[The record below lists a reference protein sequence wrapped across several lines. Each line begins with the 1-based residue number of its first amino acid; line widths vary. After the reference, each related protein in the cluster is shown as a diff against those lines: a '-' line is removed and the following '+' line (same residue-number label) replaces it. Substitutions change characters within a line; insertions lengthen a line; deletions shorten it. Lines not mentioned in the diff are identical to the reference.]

1 MLEPSQKYEILA
13 VYAFIFLDEI
23 DYATEGDNNYT
34 LVMIPDNV
42 EKPIENKRDDK
53 PLIID
58 GDPPNNNNNN
68 IKIIPDGRFDD

>member
-13 VYAFIFLDEI
+13 VYACIFLDEI

-58 GDPPNNNNNN
+58 GDPPNNNDNN